1 MSNKIKKY
9 TEEEWVALNNTTPA
23 KEQTNGERFDEFMK
37 TVEDYPELEGTV
49 NLCNDIIETEADF
62 AALNAWGNYQYNDI
76 AMTADAFFEGW
87 KQAIEWI
94 KSKSNE
100 KK

>member
-9 TEEEWVALNNTTPA
+9 TEEEWVALNEST
-23 KEQTNGERFDEFMK
+23 E
-37 TVEDYPELEGTV
+37 YPELEGTV

-62 AALNAWGNYQYNDI
+62 AALNAWGKYQYNDI

-87 KQAIEWI
+87 KQAIEWM
-94 KSKSNE
+94 KNKSNE

>member
-9 TEEEWVALNNTTPA
+9 TEEEWVALNNAVPP
-23 KEQTNGERFDEFMK
+23 KQE
-37 TVEDYPELEGTV
+37 YPELEGTV
-49 NLCNDIIETEADF
+49 NLCNDIIELENNL

-87 KQAIEWI
+87 KQAIEWM
-94 KSKSNE
+94 KNKSNE